1 MKDFG
6 AWRSLA
12 SAPALGAGGRR
23 FESSRPDF
31 TPSLLDEL
39 CVVPEE
45 RAWVQHQILGH
56 FKSSQEAR
64 PLNDAHV
71 SLFMLSYDIFPGF
84 RICDVGELQFFIDP
98 EDLRSR
104 NFGLVEAHMQGG

>member
-1 MKDFG
+1 MFQLV
-6 AWRSLA
+6 RLSVTHEEI
-12 SAPALGAGGRR
+12 RR
-23 FESSRPDF
+23 HF
-31 TPSLLDEL
+31 TKPMYEL

-64 PLNDAHV
+64 PINDAHV

-84 RICDVGELQFFIDP
+84 RICDVGELRFFIDP

-104 NFGLVEAHMQGG
+104 NFGLVEAQMQGG